1 MKNYLS
7 DKNNIYL
14 KYADAVYQDFLQTR
28 YGVKRCANPVNV
40 ELFKARKDLVEWQQN
55 EDNGALTQTSISYIT
70 WLGVNY
76 DLDEIEMTNTGA
88 GYIQTPNPMS
98 PQNLSL
104 QYNYANGE
112 SQNIIEVNTGGCV
125 TRINLNP
132 SIQINH
138 STTGT
143 FVYIQETP
151 AYVWEINHNLGYS
164 PNIFIQ
170 DTNGVDIEGVV
181 DTIDGFTLT
190 VSFTSPVAGT
200 AYLS

>member
-1 MKNYLS
+1 MKNYLV
-7 DKNNIYL
+7 DKTRYYL
-14 KYADAVYQDFLQTR
+14 NYADVVYREFLQTR
-28 YGVKRCANPVNV
+28 FGVSGCKPSENSLLADM
-40 ELFKARKDLVEWQQN
+40 RKQLVDWQQN

-76 DLDEIEMTNTGA
+76 DLDEVELTNTGA
-88 GYIQTPNPMS
+88 GYLVAPNQIA

-143 FVYIQETP
+143 FVFVQESP
-151 AYVWEINHNLGYS
+151 AYVWNITHSLGYI

-170 DTNGVDIEGVV
+170 DTDGRDIEGIV
-181 DTIDGFTLT
+181 DSIDINNLTI
-190 VSFTSPVAGT
+190 SFTSPVAGT

>member
-14 KYADAVYQDFLQTR
+14 NYADAVYQDFMQTR
-28 YGVKRCANPVNV
+28 FGVKGCTPVGNV
-40 ELFKARKDLVEWQQN
+40 DLFSARKDLVEWQQN

-76 DLDEIEMTNTGA
+76 DLEEIEMTNTGA
-88 GYIQTPNPMS
+88 GYVQTPNPMS
-98 PQNLSL
+98 PQNLTL

-138 STTGT
+138 STTAT
-143 FVYIQETP
+143 FVYVQETP
-151 AYVWEINHNLGYS
+151 AYVWEIEHNLGYS
-164 PNIFIQ
+164 PNVFIQ

-181 DTIDGFTLT
+181 DSIDGFILT

>member
-1 MKNYLS
+1 MKNYLA
-7 DKNNIYL
+7 DKKRYYL
-14 KYADAVYQDFLQTR
+14 NYADVVYRDFLNVR
-28 YGVKRCANPVNV
+28 FGVSSCKPSESILLAD
-40 ELFKARKDLVEWQQN
+40 ARKQLVDWQQN

-76 DLDEIEMTNTGA
+76 DLEDIEMTNTGA
-88 GYIQTPNPMS
+88 GYIQTPNPS
-98 PQNLSL
+98 APQNLSL

-143 FVYIQETP
+143 FVFVQEAP
-151 AYVWEINHNLGYS
+151 AYVWNITHSLGYI
-164 PNIFIQ
+164 PNVFIQ
-170 DTNGVDIEGVV
+170 DTNGVDIEGIV
-181 DTIDGFTLT
+181 DSIDANSLTI
-190 VSFTSPVAGT
+190 SFTSPVAGT

>member
-7 DKNNIYL
+7 EKANIYL

-28 YGVKRCANPVNV
+28 FGIKRCADPVNLD
-40 ELFKARKDLVEWQQN
+40 LFAARKQLADWQQN

-76 DLDEIEMTNTGA
+76 DLEDIEMTNTGA
-88 GYIQTPNPMS
+88 GYVQTPNPVS

-104 QYNYANGE
+104 QYNYASGE

-132 SIQINH
+132 TIQINH

-143 FVYIQETP
+143 FVFVQEAP
-151 AYVWEINHNLGYS
+151 AYVWNITHSLGYI
-164 PNIFIQ
+164 PNVFIQ
-170 DTNGVDIEGVV
+170 DTNGVDIEGIV
-181 DTIDGFTLT
+181 DSIDVNTLT
-190 VSFTSPVAGT
+190 ISFTSPVAGT

>member
-7 DKNNIYL
+7 DKTRYYL
-14 KYADAVYQDFLQTR
+14 NFADAVYSDFLKTR
-28 YGVKRCANPVNV
+28 FGMKNCKSTPD
-40 ELFKARKDLVEWQQN
+40 KDLAHMRKELVDWQQN

-76 DLDEIEMTNTGA
+76 DLDEVEMTNVGA
-88 GYIQTPNPMS
+88 GYLQSPVPIQ

-104 QYNYANGE
+104 QYNYAGGE

-143 FVYIQETP
+143 FVHVQELP
-151 AYVWEINHNLGYS
+151 AFVWTINHSLGYI
-164 PNIFIQ
+164 PNVFIQ

-181 DTIDGFTLT
+181 DSLDANNLTI
-190 VSFTSPVAGT
+190 SFTSPVAGT

>member
-1 MKNYLS
+1 MKNYLQ
-7 DKNNIYL
+7 DKTSIYL
-14 KYADAVYQDFLQTR
+14 QYADAVYTDFMQTR
-28 YGVKRCANPVNV
+28 FGVKSCKPTVNAD
-40 ELFKARKDLVEWQQN
+40 LYSARKDLVDWQQN

-76 DLDEIEMTNTGA
+76 DLEDIEMTNTGA
-88 GYIQTPNPMS
+88 GYVQTPNPVS
-98 PQNLSL
+98 PQNLTL

-138 STTGT
+138 NTTGA
-143 FVYIQETP
+143 FVFVQETP
-151 AYVWEINHNLGYS
+151 AYVWNIEHNLGYS
-164 PNIFIQ
+164 PNVFIQ
-170 DTNGVDIEGVV
+170 DTNGVDIEGII
-181 DTIDGFTLT
+181 DNIDAFNLTI
-190 VSFTSPVAGT
+190 SFTSPVAGT

>member
-7 DKNNIYL
+7 DKTNIYL
-14 KYADAVYQDFLQTR
+14 QYADAVFKDFMQTR
-28 YGVKRCANPVNV
+28 FGVTGCPAGSDID
-40 ELFKARKDLVEWQQN
+40 LFSARKDLVDWQQN

-76 DLDEIEMTNTGA
+76 DLEDIEMTNTGA
-88 GYIQTPNPMS
+88 GYMQTPNPVA
-98 PQNLSL
+98 PQNLTL

-143 FVYIQETP
+143 FVYVQETP
-151 AYVWEINHNLGYS
+151 AYVWNIEHNLGYS
-164 PNIFIQ
+164 PNVFIQ
-170 DTNGVDIEGVV
+170 DTNGVDIEGVI
-181 DTIDGFTLT
+181 DNIDGFNLT
-190 VSFTSPVAGT
+190 ISFTSPVAGT